1 QSRTQVQTTLQFG
14 QKRPPASHRCSE
26 CGMAFVGGCDQD
38 ERLHRSFHK
47 SFVSGIRWAFMD
59 LIAVVDGELGAVARD
74 TDQAGA
80 QSRAGQQGF
89 VCLSAD
95 DRVQGCVLA
104 EPLSHAYTSLDDN
117 KCSRDAVPAVVGISR
132 IWVAPHARRKGIAT
146 RLLDAV
152 RHRFV
157 MGTELR
163 REDVAFSQPSSAG
176 GRLALRYLGPHF
188 KVY

>member
-47 SFVSGIRWAFMD
+47 RGSGGWLTWRAWQFMD
-59 LIAVVDGELGAVARD
+59 LIAVVDGELGAGWMAD
-74 TDQAGA
+74 MGECAMP
-80 QSRAGQQGF
+80 QGF

-163 REDVAFSQPSSAG
+163 HEDVAFSQPSSAG
-176 GRLALRYLGPHF
+176 GRLALQYLGPHF